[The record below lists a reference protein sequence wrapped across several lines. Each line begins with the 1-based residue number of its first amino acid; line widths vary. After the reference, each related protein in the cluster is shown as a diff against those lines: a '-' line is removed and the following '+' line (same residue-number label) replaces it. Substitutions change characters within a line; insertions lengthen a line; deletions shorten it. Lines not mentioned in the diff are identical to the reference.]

1 MTAEEQPQ
9 VLSQRE
15 QEERRRRQEMLRR
28 LSPLLARVDYPALKG
43 CEEVYQAEMH
53 VQMLSCSPVKGA
65 DREAIDDILCDMKGA
80 RRFLDWLAARGAEAW
95 RAERRV

>member
-1 MTAEEQPQ
+1 
-9 VLSQRE
+9 
-15 QEERRRRQEMLRR
+15 
-28 LSPLLARVDYPALKG
+28 
-43 CEEVYQAEMH
+43 MH

-95 RAERRV
+95 RAERQV